1 MVAAKTMTIGIL
13 ALQGDFEAH
22 GRALDELSAAWTA
35 VTVPEQ
41 FDEIDGLIIP
51 GGEST
56 TMLKLFTPALRA
68 AIVEFHDR
76 GGAIY
81 GTCAGTILLAREVR
95 NPAQESL
102 GLLDAVVSRNGYGRQ
117 LESAIVRR
125 ADRGVGGE
133 IVPDEMVFIRAPVIH
148 SVGTGVRVL
157 ASIDQQPVYVE
168 QGRVMA
174 TTFHPELSKDRS
186 VHRRFL
192 EKIEVKPV

>member
-22 GRALDELSAAWTA
+22 GRALDDLGARWAAVA
-35 VTVPEQ
+35 VPEQ
-41 FDEIDGLIIP
+41 FDGLTGLIIP

-56 TMLKLFTPALRA
+56 TMLKLLTPVLRA
-68 AIVEFHDR
+68 AIVAFHDR

-95 NPAQESL
+95 DPVQESL
-102 GLLDAVVSRNGYGRQ
+102 GLLDAVVGRNGYGRQ
-117 LESAIVRR
+117 LESAIVRQG
-125 ADRGVGGE
+125 DSGVAGE
-133 IVPDEMVFIRAPVIH
+133 AGPEEMVFIRAPVIH
-148 SVGTGVRVL
+148 SVGAEVRVL
-157 ASIDQQPVYVE
+157 ASIDRHPVYVE

-174 TTFHPELSKDRS
+174 TTFHPELSGDRS